1 MPLAPLHVAM
11 IADDIVKGA
20 RGCITCPVA
29 RATGRAGLSR
39 GLAPLSMKGL
49 RTKPAYA
56 HVTTLL
62 IFVGRYKA
70 PTPPA
75 VAEFIRRFDAGQ
87 AVAPIA
93 FDLELEDA

>member
-1 MPLAPLHVAM
+1 MPLAPLRVVMDEAHVG
-11 IADDIVKGA
+11 KGA

-29 RATGRAGLSR
+29 LAADRAGKMR

-49 RTKPAYA
+49 KTRPAYA
-56 HVTTLL
+56 YATTLL

-75 VAEFIRRFDAGQ
+75 VAEFIRRFDAGYS
-87 AVAPIA
+87 VAPIA
-93 FDLELEDA
+93 FDLELEDV

>member
-1 MPLAPLHVAM
+1 MPLAPLHVEMDEAHV
-11 IADDIVKGA
+11 AKGA

-29 RATGRAGLSR
+29 LAVERAGKMR

-49 RTKPAYA
+49 RVRPAYA

-70 PTPPA
+70 ATPPE
-75 VAEFIRRFDAGQ
+75 VATFIRLFDNGHP
-87 AVAPIA
+87 VKPIA